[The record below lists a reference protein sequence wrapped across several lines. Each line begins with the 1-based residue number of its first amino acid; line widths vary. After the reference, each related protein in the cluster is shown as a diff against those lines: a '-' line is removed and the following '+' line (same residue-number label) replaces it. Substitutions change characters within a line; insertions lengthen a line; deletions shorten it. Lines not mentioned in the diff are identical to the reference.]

1 MDEIEQG
8 FSKLIEKI
16 QEKEAKTG
24 ELAGEIRNH
33 DAELLGR
40 MAESAIPV
48 IRKAGLNLLEKG
60 KQDPKGELYE
70 TTFYSDKVIVLGKTD
85 PLPYRPDDPGKK
97 VMDQF
102 CILTEEGVFQEMMY
116 SSDGYVLDSYRQ
128 PLSPEAAL
136 NIYGYDVIFM
146 VYRAMKDYLDAEE
159 ALIEALER
167 VIDYIFE
174 KKENGGSG
182 TESSLIGE
190 KREEE

>member
-16 QEKEAKTG
+16 QNQEAKAG
-24 ELAGEIRNH
+24 ELAEEIRRH

-40 MAESAIPV
+40 MAKSATPV
-48 IRKAGLNLLEKG
+48 ITKVGLNLLEKG
-60 KQDPKGELYE
+60 KQDPKGELYD
-70 TTFYSDKVIVLGKTD
+70 TAFYTDRVIVLGKTD

-128 PLSPEAAL
+128 PLSPEEAL
-136 NIYGYDVIFM
+136 RIYKYDVMFM
-146 VYRAMKDYLDAEE
+146 VYRAMKEYLESEE
-159 ALIEALER
+159 AFVEALGT
-167 VIDYIFE
+167 VIEYIFGKE
-174 KKENGGSG
+174 KTPGAG
-182 TESSLIGE
+182 TESNQTPKKE
-190 KREEE
+190 